1 VEVLALIPARGGS
14 KGIARKNVR
23 EIGGKPLVAWSI
35 EHALASALIGRTIVS
50 TEDDEI
56 ADVAR
61 AYGAEVLDRPAE
73 LAADDSTDLDVFRHA
88 LGSLSELP
96 EAVVHLRPTS
106 PLRSPEVVDA
116 AIRRLLDDPDA
127 DSLRSVSWPKQSPF
141 KMWREAGSYLEP
153 LLDDI
158 PEAYNLPRQRLPE
171 VWWQN
176 GYVDVV
182 RSRTVL
188 EQSSMTGA
196 RILAFAIEGPV
207 VELDYE
213 ASIAE
218 AERLL
223 RAVELAPAAP
233 EHPS

>member
-1 VEVLALIPARGGS
+1 MQVLALIPARGGS

-23 EIGGKPLVAWSI
+23 EIGGKPLLAWSI
-35 EHALASALIGRTIVS
+35 EHALGSALIERTIVS
-50 TEDDEI
+50 TEDEEI
-56 ADVAR
+56 AGIAR
-61 AYGAEVLDRPAE
+61 AHGAEVLERPAE

-88 LGSLSELP
+88 LGALGEVP
-96 EAVVHLRPTS
+96 EVVVHLRPTS
-106 PLRSPEVVDA
+106 PLRSVETVDA

-141 KMWREAGSYLEP
+141 KMWRESGGYLEP
-153 LLDDI
+153 LLNDL
-158 PEAYNLPRQRLPE
+158 PEAYNLPRQSLPE

-188 EQSSMTGA
+188 ERSSMTGT
-196 RILAFAIEGPV
+196 RILAFPIEGPI

-213 ASIAE
+213 ASVAE

-223 RAVELAPAAP
+223 RATELAPAAP